1 MKYPIEKYPDQLS
14 NNDLDHCAI
23 LILDDNGV
31 IKNWNKGA
39 ENIEGYT
46 PEEIIGRK
54 FSILFTEEDRCNRIP
69 EKLMEDA
76 IEYGKVCQSGW
87 RVRKNGTV
95 FLADVLFTALFDN
108 NNNIIGFTEIIH
120 DNTEVR
126 NHIDFEQSN
135 LDALINNISDAL
147 WSADRE
153 YRLITANNAF
163 NKLMV
168 TLSGKAISRGGR
180 LLDLNFST
188 GQISR
193 FKEYYDRAFGG
204 ESFTV
209 TEITSGP
216 AENISEISFS
226 PIHNG
231 GEIAGVACVASDITE
246 KRKRELKQQQVDRRF
261 RALIENN
268 KDGIAILT
276 PDGKPIYI
284 SPSIEKI
291 LGYTNEELM
300 QTDLFRIMNPD
311 FIPAEIEEM
320 KRCIANPGIP
330 MEGQVVQMR
339 HKFGSWRWMKGVKTN
354 LLQDEGIKG
363 IVLNFRDITDIYLAE
378 EELKNS
384 EARLI
389 QAQEIAKLGTC
400 DINFSTGIAYWSDE
414 HCRIFGLGPG
424 NNIQSYTLWMSFI
437 HPEDFSRVLMTI
449 DKSVS
454 AGKNFELDYRIIR
467 NDKSMRYIHS
477 VCHSDLDDA
486 GKQSGLYIVITDVTE
501 VKEAQQKLIYANRL
515 LSFKNEINKI
525 IGYKIDEQTLLKKA
539 CELAVNFGKFDVAW
553 INMPDTI
560 NKKINFIASYNT
572 SDFETAFFK
581 NFVHYD
587 ETGPTGTA
595 LRTGRPHVVNN
606 FAFWSHHGARK
617 IYAIEKGYNSAISLP
632 VKRSG
637 EIIYTLNLFSKQS
650 DIFNR
655 EEVFL
660 LEEAA
665 NDISF
670 ALDFINSESKRIEI
684 EINLLNSENKFR
696 SLIENS
702 SDGVAIFSA
711 KGELTYIA
719 PTVEAILGYTD
730 AEMILM
736 NLESITHP
744 DALVSRI
751 DFMEKVLANPG
762 IPMKGFTKQMR
773 HKNGQW
779 LWIESTMTNMLENPA
794 IGAIVDNFRDV
805 TERKQAEEQI
815 IHANRLYT
823 FISELN
829 HTIVYSE
836 DENTLFKEA
845 CRIAVELG
853 QFKVAWIGMVYATEN
868 KFDIAEHFGM
878 TEEIAAKFRNV
889 TYHEDGPVGIAIATG
904 NHCVCDFE
912 TQPGLVDWRL
922 FACEQNWRSY
932 IVIPVR
938 QNGRIIATFN
948 LCAEQANY
956 FNEEITSLL
965 NVAADD
971 ISFAIGVFEKNRQRQ
986 LFERELSHSEQR
998 LKQAQEIAHFG
1009 NWELD
1014 LRTML
1019 LNWSEEICRIYGI
1032 SPDDNIHSFEEWL
1045 TFIHPDDLDRVKM
1058 IAEHG
1063 IVNLVEKDFFYRI
1076 RRKDGGVRH
1085 IFTIARFEYSEPG
1098 VAKLVYGASHDVTE
1112 LKESEEKLR
1121 YSEKGLKEAQEL
1133 AHVGS
1138 WEVNLETFI
1147 IRMSEEACK
1156 IYGLDLEASSFQ
1168 FSQLLNYIHPDDL
1181 EFVLQSINE
1190 AKLAPNGFSDFS
1202 HRILR
1207 NDGSVRCVHILAH
1220 YEMDITGKPVNLIG
1234 TLQDVTEMW
1243 LAEEKLKASEH
1254 RFRSLTENNAGGVGI
1269 IDAEGKVTYVTPSIT
1284 KILGYTAEE
1293 FIGIDFFSLMH
1304 PDDNITAVESIEKA
1318 FTNPGIS
1325 FQCETTRMRHKDG
1338 SWRWIDAIVTNM
1350 LHDPAVNGIVN
1361 NFRDITEK
1369 KEADD
1374 KLVYA
1379 NRLYAFISEV
1389 NHAIIHCSNE
1399 QDLFRQ
1405 VCRIANEIGLFR
1417 MAWVGLIDELTDL
1430 VVPAACAGEGCG
1442 YIENLEICT
1451 DKNVPAGNGPIGIAI
1466 RENRIVY
1473 SNNISMDAQMAPW
1486 RDNALKHGF
1495 NSTVALPLNKGGNVL
1510 GIVSLYSGGIN
1521 VFDKDEIRLLK
1532 DVANDLS
1539 FALDIMENEILR
1551 TRLSKKLKQNE
1562 LLLLRAQEVANF
1574 GSFEADFATR
1584 TGIWSEQFC
1593 NIYGIAPA
1601 NNLQNYDNWLSFI
1614 HPEDK
1619 ERVEEIIQESN
1630 SSGKNINFHYRIIR
1644 SDGSVRHIYSYRQI
1658 EFNSQGQPSGAF
1670 VVAHD
1675 ITDEIAQIAR
1685 LELQDK
1691 QLTEIAWLQSHI
1703 VRAPLANILGL
1714 CQLVDHDTLDPDTSE
1729 LFSFIYESSGKLDQV
1744 IREIVDKTRQHY
1756 QGNNGINPGLEETIN

>member
-1 MKYPIEKYPDQLS
+1 MKYPLAKYPDHVS
-14 NNDLDHCAI
+14 SNDLDHCSI
-23 LILDDNGV
+23 MILDDTGV

-39 ENIEGYT
+39 ENIKGYT
-46 PEEIIGRK
+46 SEEITGSN
-54 FSILFTEEDRCNRIP
+54 FSVLFTEDDRINKIP
-69 EKLMEDA
+69 EKLMNDA
-76 IEYGKVCQSGW
+76 IMFGKVCQHGW

-95 FLADVLFTALFDN
+95 FLAEVVFTALFDDTGK
-108 NNNIIGFTEIIH
+108 IIGFTEIIH

-135 LDALINNISDAL
+135 LDALINNINDEL
-147 WSADRE
+147 WSVDRE

-168 TLSGKAISRGGR
+168 SLAGKPISRGES
-180 LLDLNFST
+180 LLDTDYNT
-188 GQISR
+188 DQISR

-209 TEITSGP
+209 TEIMSLP
-216 AENISEISFS
+216 AGYISEISFS
-226 PIHNG
+226 PIYNG
-231 GEIAGVACVASDITE
+231 GAVGGAACRTCDITY
-246 KRKRELKQQQVDRRF
+246 KRREELKQQQIDRRF
-261 RALIENN
+261 RALIENT
-268 KDGIAILT
+268 KDGIAILS

-284 SPSIEKI
+284 SPSAEKI

-311 FIPAEIEEM
+311 FIAAEREEM
-320 KRCIANPGIP
+320 ERCIANPGIP
-330 MEGQVVQMR
+330 MEGRAVQMK
-339 HKFGSWRWMKGVKTN
+339 HKFGAWRWMQGVKTN

-363 IVLNFRDITDIYLAE
+363 IVLNFRDITDIYVAE
-378 EELKNS
+378 EDLKNS
-384 EARLI
+384 EAKLI
-389 QAQEIAKLGTC
+389 QAQELANMGTC

-437 HPEDFSRVLMTI
+437 HPEDFRQVLMTI
-449 DKSVS
+449 DNPMS
-454 AGKNFELDYRIIR
+454 ADKNFALDYRIIR
-467 NDKSMRYIHS
+467 SDQSMRYIHS
-477 VCHSDLDDA
+477 ICHSDTDDS
-486 GKQSGLYIVITDVTE
+486 GKKSGLYCVITDVTE
-501 VKEAQQKLIYANRL
+501 IKEAQQKLLYANRL
-515 LSFKNEINKI
+515 LSFKSEINKTLAE
-525 IGYKIDEQTLLKKA
+525 KIDEQSFLSRA
-539 CELAVNFGKFDVAW
+539 CELAVNYGKFDMAW
-553 INMPDTI
+553 INKPDITD
-560 NKKINFIASYNT
+560 KRVNFFATYNL
-572 SDFETAFFK
+572 SEFETAFFK

-587 ETGPTGTA
+587 ETGPTGTV
-595 LRTGRPHVVNN
+595 LRTGKPHVVNN
-606 FAFWSHHGARK
+606 FACWSNHGARK
-617 IYAIEKGYNSAISLP
+617 IYAVEKGYNSAISVP
-632 VKRSG
+632 IKRSG

-655 EEVFL
+655 EEVSL

-665 NDISF
+665 NDISL

-684 EINLLNSENKFR
+684 EINLQNSENKFR

-719 PTVEAILGYTD
+719 PRVEAILGYTV
-730 AEMILM
+730 AEMMQMDL
-736 NLESITHP
+736 LSITNP
-744 DALVSRI
+744 DALQARN

-773 HKNGQW
+773 HKNGKW
-779 LWIESTMTNMLENPA
+779 LWLETTMTNMLENPA

-805 TERKQAEEQI
+805 TERKQAEEEI

-829 HTIVYSE
+829 HIIVYSE
-836 DENTLFKEA
+836 DEHTLFKEA

-853 QFKVAWIGMVYATEN
+853 QFKVAWIGMVYASEN

-878 TEEIAAKFRNV
+878 TEEIAARFRNV
-889 TYHEDGPVGIAIATG
+889 TYQEDGPVGIAVATG
-904 NHCVCDFE
+904 NQCVCDFE
-912 TQPGLVDWRL
+912 TQPGLAGWKL
-922 FACEQNWRSY
+922 FASEQNWRSY
-932 IVIPVR
+932 IVIPVK
-938 QNGRIIATFN
+938 QNGKIIATFN
-948 LCAEQANY
+948 LCAAQADY

-971 ISFAIGVFEKNRQRQ
+971 ISFAVGVFDKSRQRQ

-1019 LNWSEEICRIYGI
+1019 FNWSEEICRIYGI
-1032 SPDDNIHSFEEWL
+1032 ATDDNIHSFEDWL
-1045 TFIHPDDLDRVKM
+1045 TFIHQDDLERVKM
-1058 IAEHG
+1058 IAEDG

-1085 IFTIARFEYSEPG
+1085 IFTIARFEYAEPG

-1112 LKESEEKLR
+1112 LKESEEKLKH
-1121 YSEKGLKEAQEL
+1121 SEKRLKEAQEL
-1133 AHVGS
+1133 AHVGN
-1138 WEVNLETFI
+1138 WELDLETFI

-1156 IYGLDLEASSFQ
+1156 IYGLDLDAGLFQ
-1168 FSQLLNYIHPDDL
+1168 FSQLLNYIHTDDF
-1181 EFVLQSINE
+1181 EFVLKSIDE
-1190 AKLAPNGFSDFS
+1190 AKRAPDGFSDFA

-1207 NDGSVRCVHILAH
+1207 NDGSVRCVHVLAH
-1220 YEMDITGKPVNLIG
+1220 YEMDITGKPVNLVG
-1234 TLQDVTEMW
+1234 TLQDITEMW

-1293 FIGIDFFSLMH
+1293 FSGLDIFSLMH
-1304 PDDNITAVESIEKA
+1304 PDDNISAGKSMEKA
-1318 FTNPGIS
+1318 FQNPGLS
-1325 FQCETTRMRHKDG
+1325 FPCTTSRMRHKDG

-1350 LHDPAVNGIVN
+1350 LHDPDVNGIVN

-1389 NHAIIHCSNE
+1389 NHAIIHCNSE
-1399 QDLFRQ
+1399 QALFME
-1405 VCRIANEIGLFR
+1405 VCRIANEIGKFR
-1417 MAWVGLIDELTDL
+1417 MAWVGLADELTDL
-1430 VVPAACAGEGCG
+1430 VVPVACAGEGCS
-1442 YIENLEICT
+1442 YIKNLEVSA
-1451 DKNVPAGNGPIGIAI
+1451 DKNVPEGNGPIGIAI

-1473 SNNISMDAQMAPW
+1473 SNDISSDANMAPW
-1486 RDNALKHGF
+1486 RENALSHGF
-1495 NSTVALPLNKGGNVL
+1495 NSTVALPLNKGGYVL
-1510 GIVSLYSGGIN
+1510 GVVTLYSGGIN
-1521 VFDKDEIRLLK
+1521 VFDKDEISLLK

-1584 TGIWSEQFC
+1584 SGIWSEQFC
-1593 NIYGIAPA
+1593 NIYGIAPT
-1601 NNLQNYDNWLSFI
+1601 NNLQNYDSWLSFI

-1619 ERVEEIIQESN
+1619 ERVADIIRESN
-1630 SSGKNINFHYRIIR
+1630 SSGKNVNFHYRIIR
-1644 SDGSVRHIYSYRQI
+1644 RDGSVRHIYSYRQI

-1685 LELQDK
+1685 LEFQDK

-1714 CQLVDHDTLDPDTSE
+1714 CQMVDYELLNKETSDI
-1729 LFSFIYESSGKLDQV
+1729 FKFIFESSEKLDQV
-1744 IREIVDKTRQHY
+1744 ICEIVEKARTQ
-1756 QGNNGINPGLEETIN
+1756 NG